1 MNLQINLLHHQ
12 PGMCKFSLAFFR
24 LLLVILLVTGSILG
38 FSQDYVADT
47 LGHKKLEPDW
57 PQNIDIIVKTNPL
70 GPLAG
75 SVFLTSEYLLSL
87 EFVTSSFQSSQ
98 ISVSYMG
105 KSPILKSLE
114 DSIPDLE
121 LLIVRGYRIQISH
134 RFYMLKKQ
142 HYAPLG
148 FYLSPHTSFTGIKVS
163 TRYQN
168 SMDNYIRIS
177 HFNMNLLAGFQ
188 LIINEDQV
196 IDMYMGLGYK
206 NNFWEEH
213 QSQTTISINADD
225 LWPWY
230 YNPIKFTIGFK
241 VGIGF

>member
-1 MNLQINLLHHQ
+1 
-12 PGMCKFSLAFFR
+12 MCKLSPSFFR
-24 LLLVILLVTGSILG
+24 LIPVILLVTESILG
-38 FSQDYVADT
+38 FSQDYVTDT
-47 LGHKKLEPDW
+47 LGTKKLEPDW
-57 PQNIDIIVKTNPL
+57 PQNIDIIIKTNPL

-75 SVFLTSEYLLSL
+75 SVFLTSEYLLSM
-87 EFVTSSFQSSQ
+87 EFVSSSFQSSQ

-105 KSPILKSLE
+105 KSPILKTLE
-114 DSIPDLE
+114 DSVPDLE
-121 LLIVRGYRIQISH
+121 LLIIRGYRIQISH
-134 RFYMLKKQ
+134 RFYMFKKQ
-142 HYAPLG
+142 NYAPLG